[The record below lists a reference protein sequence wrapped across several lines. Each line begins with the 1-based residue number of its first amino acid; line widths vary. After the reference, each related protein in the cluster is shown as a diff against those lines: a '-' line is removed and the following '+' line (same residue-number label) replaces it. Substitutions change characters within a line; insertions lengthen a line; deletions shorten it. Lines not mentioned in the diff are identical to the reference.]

1 MKTQLSKL
9 EDVDIRSI
17 WDNETTEFT
26 PWLAQPENID
36 NISEQIGIDLTVE
49 EKEKTVG
56 PYRADIFCKDEDE
69 NPVLIEN
76 QLEGTDHK
84 HLGQLLTYAAGL
96 EAVTIISSIL
106 LSSSA
111 ATTSLLSKEEIA
123 AKPPKAMV
131 FFNIESFN
139 SKGGTN
145 LYIYIPNKFK

>member
-49 EKEKTVG
+49 EKEKPVG

-96 EAVTIISSIL
+96 EAVTIIWVASEFSDEHR
-106 LSSSA
+106 
-111 ATTSLLSKEEIA
+111 ATLDWLNENTGQGIN
-123 AKPPKAMV
+123 
-131 FFNIESFN
+131 FFGIVVEVK
-139 SKGGTN
+139 KGNGH
-145 LYIYIPNKFK
+145 YYPFF